1 MARRPALLYRLCRS
15 YALGSVIIIIS
26 YFYKHFT
33 LNPSL
38 EVLRPD
44 FLRSVWSYYVGFDN
58 PSSSSSSS
66 PHRDRHH
73 LHGHHRSQ
81 RLPLLGDEQSA
92 HVPTPVTYLPAGTV
106 QESASEGIILTKFPL
121 SCVLDVNHARI
132 LLCSLLSWPTGTIN
146 YCSPFICEFYFSSG
160 WNRKTLKCLYIL

>member
-1 MARRPALLYRLCRS
+1 MTPLMMRQSRSVCKEQPGTTLGPIVLTLSFLRARQCRNNI
-15 YALGSVIIIIS
+15 LFFIS
-26 YFYKHFT
+26 IYVS
-33 LNPSL
+33 LDPSL

-44 FLRSVWSYYVGFDN
+44 FLRSVRSYYVGFDN

-92 HVPTPVTYLPAGTV
+92 HVLTPVIYLRIPCR
-106 QESASEGIILTKFPL
+106 K
-121 SCVLDVNHARI
+121 VLVK
-132 LLCSLLSWPTGTIN
+132 
-146 YCSPFICEFYFSSG
+146 E
-160 WNRKTLKCLYIL
+160 